1 MKRWK
6 YFFTFIGS
14 FMLLVSVMIIAGI
27 ICDNGLIPENIFI
40 FTMLMAI
47 AGYYLVW
54 LDILSGEPKQ
64 DDKPDESNE
73 FENRNNKK

>member
-14 FMLLVSVMIIAGI
+14 FMLLVSAMIIAGI
-27 ICDNGLIPENIFI
+27 ICNNGLISENVFI

-64 DDKPDESNE
+64 DDKPDEFDNK
-73 FENRNNKK
+73 NNKK